1 MRKYDWLTIFV
12 MSIHLQTGLSEI
24 QNFWLFV
31 NLVSM
36 VWYSFIQGLIR
47 DH

>member
-1 MRKYDWLTIFV
+1 MRKYNWPRFSDMTV
-12 MSIHLQTGLSEI
+12 SKNVSTHSQTGLSEI

-36 VWYSFIQGLIR
+36 VCW
-47 DH
+47 